1 MGNGV
6 TTTDK
11 VKASND
17 LLNRDHPRVVRF
29 LKEYGIGTKLGAYF
43 VPPMFFGSNPE
54 VLNLDEYLEKTQ
66 GTGKHKDG
74 VRGQIAE
81 QIMFNALKKHYEK
94 SGDDVLIVQS
104 HKFLNSVSSNEKDFL
119 LVNVTK
125 GYTMALEV
133 KASASQY
140 QTAKKQLFDA
150 KDRIEELY
158 AAIGLTKG
166 QLISEAIFLDF
177 KSPKKQTKCFEG
189 FLPKPLNW
197 IKFKSRHITILVSNL
212 GYLI

>member
-1 MGNGV
+1 
-6 TTTDK
+6 
-11 VKASND
+11 
-17 LLNRDHPRVVRF
+17 
-29 LKEYGIGTKLGAYF
+29 
-43 VPPMFFGSNPE
+43 MFE
-54 VLNLDEYLEKTQ
+54 
-66 GTGKHKDG
+66 
-74 VRGQIAE
+74 
-81 QIMFNALKKHYEK
+81 ALKKHYEE
-94 SGDDVLIVQS
+94 SGDDILIVQS

-166 QLISEAIFLDF
+166 QKQFFLALNLPKNKQIFLKVF
-177 KSPKKQTKCFEG
+177 C
-189 FLPKPLNW
+189 LCL
-197 IKFKSRHITILVSNL
+197 
-212 GYLI
+212 

>member
-1 MGNGV
+1 MFRITHCSFV
-6 TTTDK
+6 FWKKLIFHIHTFCFIFRY
-11 VKASND
+11 
-17 LLNRDHPRVVRF
+17 LLTI
-29 LKEYGIGTKLGAYF
+29 K
-43 VPPMFFGSNPE
+43 
-54 VLNLDEYLEKTQ
+54 

-81 QIMFNALKKHYEK
+81 QIMFEALKKHYEK

-166 QLISEAIFLDF
+166 QLISSAIFLDMD
-177 KSPKKQTKCFEG
+177 
-189 FLPKPLNW
+189 
-197 IKFKSRHITILVSNL
+197 
-212 GYLI
+212 

>member
-1 MGNGV
+1 M
-6 TTTDK
+6 
-11 VKASND
+11 
-17 LLNRDHPRVVRF
+17 
-29 LKEYGIGTKLGAYF
+29 
-43 VPPMFFGSNPE
+43 PPMFFGSNPE
-54 VLNLDEYLEKTQ
+54 VLNLNEYLEKTK
-66 GTGKHKDG
+66 GAGKHKDG

-94 SGDDVLIVQS
+94 SEDDVLIVQS

-166 QLISEAIFLDF
+166 QLISEAIFLGF
-177 KSPKKQTKCFEG
+177 KSPKNQIDTLSYQRVKVALSQKILKNF
-189 FLPKPLNW
+189 FIAKIN
-197 IKFKSRHITILVSNL
+197 FQITILSRKFE
-212 GYLI
+212 